1 MRYYDFFIG
10 LFVLVFETF
19 ALKQHFIAVTS
30 PVKPSFCFESAMNV
44 LGF

>member
-19 ALKQHFIAVTS
+19 ALKQALHSCYF
-30 PVKPSFCFESAMNV
+30 PSETIILF
-44 LGF
+44 